1 MSATFNYTS
10 HWTIRAGFFAAL
22 AASVLMIAISPAV
35 SDSSVLATAAAIDIV
50 ITLPVVYY
58 FLIRGSAVPSVTV
71 VPVFIAC
78 VLAGAA
84 VLPDEHRGFFNI
96 VSMFGVPAVEL
107 TVLGYLGY
115 RIFKTRRV
123 YLDEGRSGSDLM
135 ETLRLAIVRELKP
148 AFVARAA
155 AFEIGI
161 FAIAFFKW
169 KAPEKVGFSYHS
181 RSGSRMLL
189 IVFLGVLV
197 VETLVLHILL
207 SLWSPVFALLM
218 TAISVYFTFQ
228 VFAHMK
234 AVRLRPIE
242 ITDSEIRLRC
252 GILGD
257 AVITRDQIVRVK
269 TVSPASPRDGET
281 FDLLPLGAMSLAN
294 MRIDLSEPVSVFGV
308 YGVEKRVSNIRIAI
322 DEPEQFIEALQ
333 ARI

>member
-1 MSATFNYTS
+1 MNATSNSTS

-22 AASVLMIAISPAV
+22 AVSVLMIAISPAV
-35 SDSSVLATAAAIDIV
+35 SDSSVLATAAAIDLV
-50 ITLPVVYY
+50 ITLPIVYY
-58 FLIRGSAVPSVTV
+58 FLIRGSAVPRVTV

-84 VLPDEHRGFFNI
+84 ALPDGHRGFFNI
-96 VSMFGVPAVEL
+96 VIMFGVPAVEL

-115 RIFKTRRV
+115 RIFKTRRA
-123 YLDEGRSGSDLM
+123 YLDESRSGSDLM
-135 ETLRLAIVRELKP
+135 ETLRLAIVRDLKP

-169 KAPEKVGFSYHS
+169 KAPENGGFSYHR
-181 RSGSRMLL
+181 RSGAQSVL
-189 IVFLGVLV
+189 IVFLCVLV
-197 VETLVLHILL
+197 VETIVLHILL
-207 SLWSPVFALLM
+207 SLWSPAAAWLM
-218 TAISVYFTFQ
+218 TAISVYFAFQ
-228 VFAHMK
+228 VFAHLK

-242 ITDSEIRLRC
+242 ISDREIRLRC

-257 AVITRDQIVRVK
+257 AVITRDQIVRVE
-269 TVSPASPRDGET
+269 TVSPASPRHLET
-281 FDLLPLGAMSLAN
+281 FDLLPLGAMSQPNL
-294 MRIDLSEPVSVFGV
+294 RIDLSEPVSVFGV